1 MLKNLGGTKAS
12 LDPRAGNIEPL
23 VHAFSGHTATVPLP
37 YGTSTP
43 SKAMGTIV
51 MLFMKSLIL
60 YSETRLLGRGII
72 FY

>member
-1 MLKNLGGTKAS
+1 MLS
-12 LDPRAGNIEPL
+12 
-23 VHAFSGHTATVPLP
+23 VATQLLSHCRMALI
-37 YGTSTP
+37 GTSTP